1 MRDVVRDR
9 PRYAPVVVNGGDV
22 GAEEL
27 VLTGLAGRLAADR
40 WSAAEERGVVLLLH
54 GGGQTRHSWY
64 RSGARFAAAG
74 WTTIAIDAR
83 GHGDSAW
90 SPDGDYSMD
99 ALVGDLAAV
108 VSELDVAPVLVG
120 ASMGGITSLLAVGES
135 AVEAGALVLV
145 DVAPQVEAAG
155 VKRILDFMASAPD
168 GFASLEEV
176 ADAIA
181 SYNPHRPRPSNL
193 DGLRKNVRQWDDGRW
208 HWHWDPAFLSVR
220 DEPSRSTRHDRLR
233 AAASQVAVPTM
244 LIRGT
249 QSDVV
254 SAEGADEL
262 QRLIPHATVREAK
275 AGHMVAGDD
284 NDVFAQQV
292 VAFLEASLR

>member
-1 MRDVVRDR
+1 MGSEQLHL
-9 PRYAPVVVNGGDV
+9 P
-22 GAEEL
+22 
-27 VLTGLAGRLAADR
+27 GLAGGLAADR
-40 WSAAEERGVVLLLH
+40 WVASDEQGVVLLLH
-54 GGGQTRHSWY
+54 GGGQTRHSWH

-74 WTTIAIDAR
+74 WTTIALDAR

-90 SPDGDYSMD
+90 APDGDYSMD
-99 ALVGDLAAV
+99 ALVADLAQVVTGLAV
-108 VSELDVAPVLVG
+108 EPVLVG
-120 ASMGGITSLLAVGES
+120 ASMGGITSLVAVGEK
-135 AVEAGALVLV
+135 AVVARALVLV
-145 DVAPQVEAAG
+145 DVAPQVEPAG
-155 VKRILDFMASAPD
+155 VQRILDFMASAPD

-181 SYNPHRPRPSNL
+181 AYNPHRPRPRNL

-208 HWHWDPAFLSVR
+208 HWHWDPAFLTVR
-220 DEPSRSTRHDRLR
+220 DEPSRATQHERLKA
-233 AAASQVAVPTM
+233 AAASVEVPTM
-244 LIRGT
+244 LVRGT

-254 SAEGADEL
+254 SAEGAEEL

-292 VAFLEASLR
+292 VQFLDDSLT

>member
-1 MRDVVRDR
+1 MGSEQLHL
-9 PRYAPVVVNGGDV
+9 P
-22 GAEEL
+22 
-27 VLTGLAGRLAADR
+27 GLAGGLAADR
-40 WSAAEERGVVLLLH
+40 WVASDEQGVVLLLH
-54 GGGQTRHSWY
+54 GGGQTRHSWH

-74 WTTIAIDAR
+74 WTTIALDAR

-90 SPDGDYSMD
+90 APDGDYSMD
-99 ALVGDLAAV
+99 ALVADLAQV
-108 VSELDVAPVLVG
+108 VTELAAPPVLVG
-120 ASMGGITSLLAVGES
+120 ASMGGITSLVAVGEK
-135 AVEAGALVLV
+135 AVAARALVLV
-145 DVAPQVEAAG
+145 DVAPQVEPAG
-155 VKRILDFMASAPD
+155 VQRILDFMASAPD

-181 SYNPHRPRPSNL
+181 AYNPHRPRPRNL

-208 HWHWDPAFLSVR
+208 HWHWDPAFLTVR
-220 DEPSRSTRHDRLR
+220 DEPSRATQHERLKA
-233 AAASQVAVPTM
+233 AAASVEVPTM
-244 LIRGT
+244 LVRGT

-254 SAEGADEL
+254 SAEGAEEL

-292 VAFLEASLR
+292 VQFLDDSLT

>member
-1 MRDVVRDR
+1 MGSEQLHL
-9 PRYAPVVVNGGDV
+9 P
-22 GAEEL
+22 
-27 VLTGLAGRLAADR
+27 GLAGGLAADR
-40 WSAAEERGVVLLLH
+40 WVASDEQGVVLLLH
-54 GGGQTRHSWY
+54 GGGQTRHSWH

-74 WTTIAIDAR
+74 WTTIALDAR

-90 SPDGDYSMD
+90 APDGDYSMD
-99 ALVGDLAAV
+99 ALVADLAQVVTGLAV
-108 VSELDVAPVLVG
+108 EPVLVG
-120 ASMGGITSLLAVGES
+120 ASMGGITSLVAVGEK
-135 AVEAGALVLV
+135 AVVARALVLV
-145 DVAPQVEAAG
+145 DVAPQVEPAG
-155 VKRILDFMASAPD
+155 VQRILDFMASAPD

-181 SYNPHRPRPSNL
+181 AYNPHRPRPRNL

-208 HWHWDPAFLSVR
+208 HWHWDPAFLTVR
-220 DEPSRSTRHDRLR
+220 DEPSRATQHERLKA
-233 AAASQVAVPTM
+233 AAASVVAPTM
-244 LIRGT
+244 LVRGT

-254 SAEGADEL
+254 SAEGAEEL

-292 VAFLEASLR
+292 VQFLDDSLT

>member
-1 MRDVVRDR
+1 MGSEQL
-9 PRYAPVVVNGGDV
+9 A
-22 GAEEL
+22 
-27 VLTGLAGRLAADR
+27 LTGLAGSLAADR
-40 WSAAEERGVVLLLH
+40 WTAAEERGVVLLLH
-54 GGGQTRHSWY
+54 GGGQTRHSWH

-74 WTTIAIDAR
+74 WTTVAIDAR

-90 SPDGDYSMD
+90 ASDGDYSMD

-108 VSELDVAPVLVG
+108 VSQLDVTPVLVG

-135 AVEAGALVLV
+135 AVRAGALVLV

-155 VKRILDFMASAPD
+155 VQRILDFMASAPD

-220 DEPSRSTRHDRLR
+220 DEPSRATRHE
-233 AAASQVAVPTM
+233 S
-244 LIRGT
+244 RG
-249 QSDVV
+249 
-254 SAEGADEL
+254 A
-262 QRLIPHATVREAK
+262 R
-275 AGHMVAGDD
+275 
-284 NDVFAQQV
+284 
-292 VAFLEASLR
+292 